1 MIQTKRGLL
10 LIAVLT
16 LTIALV
22 VKFPARVAYQWAAPA
37 GIAASGIHGS
47 AWRGRA
53 DALSINGVYLANV
66 SWRLLPLRL
75 LTGNASYRIKGSPV
89 SGFIEGDIG
98 FGFGGRVSGSNLVA
112 SLPLQL
118 LAQSLNISGLSGD
131 ATVRFDRI
139 RIKGGLPVA
148 ADGTIEV
155 SNLVAPRLSRD
166 PIGGFRAEFFTGNN
180 GVTATVE
187 DTNGVVDLAGS
198 LQINDDRSYQ
208 FLGKVAAKPDAPSTL
223 RRQLQYLGSPD
234 DRGQREL
241 RLEGAL

>member
-75 LTGNASYRIKGSPV
+75 LTGKASYRIKGSPV

-131 ATVRFDRI
+131 ATVRFDRVQ
-139 RIKGGLPVA
+139 IKGGLPVA

>member
-1 MIQTKRGLL
+1 MIRTKRGLL

-16 LTIALV
+16 VAIALV
-22 VKFPARVAYQWAAPA
+22 VKFPARVVYQWAAPA

-47 AWRGRA
+47 AWRGHA

-75 LTGNASYRIKGSPV
+75 FTGAASYRIKGSPV
-89 SGFIEGDIG
+89 SGFIEGEVG
-98 FGFGGRVSGSNLVA
+98 FGFGGRVNGANVVA

-118 LAQSLNISGLSGD
+118 FAQSLKINGLSGE
-131 ATVRFDRI
+131 ASVRFDRV
-139 RIKGGLPVA
+139 RLKDGLPVA

-155 SNLVAPRLSRD
+155 NNLVAPRLSRNS
-166 PIGGFRAEFFTGNN
+166 IGGYRAEFFTGND

-187 DTNGVVDLAGS
+187 DTDGVVDLAGS

-208 FLGKVAAKPDAPSTL
+208 FLGKVVAKPEAPATL
-223 RRQLQYLGSPD
+223 RRQLEYLGSPNE
-234 DRGQREL
+234 RGQREL
-241 RLEGAL
+241 RLEGTL